1 MRPITFT
8 RIGLAAAL
16 ALAGVAA
23 SAAPVTTWTYAITSA
38 FDTDASVTTFVN
50 SGTNPSNPVN
60 SNTGYWV
67 SDTLLQWGQKTGSI
81 AAGTRSGLE
90 ITNTPATGTVD
101 TNGAFVAANSYTHYN
116 NNALGANSYTLST
129 TKIDSVLTLYA
140 DGLEQAFST
149 AYSVYFLETPNTNA
163 TCPVQETNPCSD
175 IFVLVGS
182 FGESFTYNGYEYSFE
197 FVSDPS
203 FTQLTD
209 AQCVAAGYEAGC
221 YGFATPEGQDYTVNF
236 AFRVVATAVPE
247 PASVALVGLGLL
259 GLAGIRRRKSR
270 QQG

>member
-203 FTQLTD
+203 FTQL
-209 AQCVAAGYEAGC
+209 
-221 YGFATPEGQDYTVNF
+221 PEGQDYTVNF

>member
-1 MRPITFT
+1 MRNITFT

-16 ALAGVAA
+16 ALAGAAA
-23 SAAPVTTWTYAITSA
+23 SAAPVTTWTYTITSA
-38 FDTDASVTTFVN
+38 FDTSATTFVS
-50 SGTNPSNPVN
+50 SGTNPSSPVN
-60 SNTGYWV
+60 SSTSYWV

-101 TNGAFVAANSYTHYN
+101 TNGDYVAANSYTHYN

-140 DGLEQAFST
+140 NGIEQAFST
-149 AYSVYFLETPNTNA
+149 TYSVYFVETPNNNE

-182 FGESFTYNGYEYSFE
+182 FGESFTYNGYTYTFE

-209 AQCVAAGYEAGC
+209 SQCVAAGYEAGC

-236 AFRVVATAVPE
+236 AFRLIATEVPE

-259 GLAGIRRRKSR
+259 GLAGVRRRKGGK
-270 QQG
+270 QG